1 MTVSSNNYHKKYIDI
16 PINEKPTA
24 EQLIKRFAEVNGISE
39 EEATQL
45 IAADSEEE
53 ILKKMPPMNRAQ
65 RRALAKKIKNHK
77 NTDKD
82 VINII
87 SDTTKKINYINLI
100 QQLRELNEKREK
112 ENNEDAI
119 ENN

>member
-1 MTVSSNNYHKKYIDI
+1 MKNY
-16 PINEKPTA
+16 
-24 EQLIKRFAEVNGISE
+24 
-39 EEATQL
+39 
-45 IAADSEEE
+45 
-53 ILKKMPPMNRAQ
+53 
-65 RRALAKKIKNHK
+65 K
-77 NTDKD
+77 NTGTDE
-82 VINII
+82 INII

>member
-1 MTVSSNNYHKKYIDI
+1 M
-16 PINEKPTA
+16 
-24 EQLIKRFAEVNGISE
+24 
-39 EEATQL
+39 
-45 IAADSEEE
+45 
-53 ILKKMPPMNRAQ
+53 
-65 RRALAKKIKNHK
+65 KNHK

-82 VINII
+82 EINII